1 MGAGPDERLL
11 ADDGARVDR
20 GVDADLHVV
29 PHDHAELSEPLVDLD
44 PPPHHLDR
52 RLVEAEVRHLRARA
66 EVAAL
71 AEDAVPDVV
80 LVRHVCGGHQDRI
93 LDFAGAS
100 DLRVRPDRR
109 RRTDVAVRPNLG
121 SRADDRRAFDV
132 RAFAYQRVLFDRD
145 LSHQGRARVD
155 VAVVRALEGGE
166 EGRIRPE
173 EVPRPPDVDP
183 ISGNPEPVDVLGP
196 HQGPD
201 RVRDLVFA
209 PRRLRGLVN
218 QREDVL
224 VEDVDARVDQVR
236 LRPARFLFQAHDLA
250 VVHLDDTERP
260 RIRDLRERH
269 HGTPDGAVVGDH
281 RRERVA
287 RHDDVPVHAQERTV
301 DVGPHAAQRVRRAEP
316 LRLLLVR
323 DREAQPLAVSEA
335 LPNPVALPPDQDRR
349 LRDPGGPQC
358 LERVAQERLA
368 RHRQKRLGKIGRE
381 GTHPSSL
388 AGREDDCLHAAAPF
402 ALDRTVEYISFALA
416 SSRDSASTRIFGS
429 VPEKRTSAHPSSNWR
444 RQPSTV
450 VTSEASDRIAESRWA
465 SIAPRLEASY
475 AIAPRITGYLGIP
488 RTSEASGCSATS
500 DTRRAA
506 AYTPSGQYE
515 VLGKI
520 QVPDGSPPKSA
531 PRRLSSAAT

>member
-29 PHDHAELSEPLVDLD
+29 PHDHAELPQPRVDLD

-52 RLVEAEVRHLRARA
+52 RLVETEVRHLRARA

-71 AEDAVPDVV
+71 TEDAVPDVV
-80 LVRHVCGGHQDRI
+80 LVRHVCGRHENRI
-93 LDFAGAS
+93 LDFAGAA

-109 RRTDVAVRPNLG
+109 RRTDVAVRPDLG
-121 SRADDRRAFDV
+121 SRADDRRALDV
-132 RAFAYQRVLFDRD
+132 RAFAYPRVLLDRD
-145 LSHQGRARVD
+145 LPHQGRARVD
-155 VAVVRALEGGE
+155 VAAVRPLERRE
-166 EGRIRPE
+166 EGRIRAE
-173 EVPRPPDVDP
+173 EVPRPADVDP
-183 ISGNPEPVDVLGP
+183 IAGDPESEDVLGP
-196 HQGPD
+196 HQRPD
-201 RVRDLVFA
+201 RVRDLVLA
-209 PRRLRGLVN
+209 PRRPRRLVD

-236 LRPARFLFQAHDLA
+236 FRQTRLLLEAHDLA
-250 VVHLDDTERP
+250 VVHLDDAERP
-260 RIRDLRERH
+260 GIGNLREGH
-269 HGTPDGAVVGDH
+269 HGAPDRAMVRDH

-287 RHDDVPVHAQERTV
+287 RHDDIPVHAEERTV
-301 DVGPHAAQRVRRAEP
+301 DVISHSTDRVRRSEP
-316 LRLLLVR
+316 LLLLLICNR
-323 DREAQPLAVSEA
+323 KAQ
-335 LPNPVALPPDQDRR
+335 
-349 LRDPGGPQC
+349 G
-358 LERVAQERLA
+358 LEGMAQERLA

-388 AGREDDCLHAAAPF
+388 AGREDDSLHAAAPF

-416 SSRDSASTRIFGS
+416 SSRDSARTRIFGS
-429 VPEKRTSAHPSSNWR
+429 VPEKRTSAQPSSNWR

-450 VTSEASDRIAESRWA
+450 ATSGASDRIAESRRA
-465 SIAPRLEASY
+465 SIALRLEASY
-475 AIAPRITGYLGIP
+475 PIAPRITGYLGIP
-488 RTSEASGCSATS
+488 PTSEASGCSATS
-500 DTRRAA
+500 ETRRAA

-520 QVPDGSPPKSA
+520 HVPDGSPPKSA